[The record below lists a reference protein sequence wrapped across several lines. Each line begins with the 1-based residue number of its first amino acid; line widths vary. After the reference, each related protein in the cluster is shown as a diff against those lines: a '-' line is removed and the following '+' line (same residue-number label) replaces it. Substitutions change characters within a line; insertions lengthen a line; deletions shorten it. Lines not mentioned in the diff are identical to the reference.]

1 VFLLDEVLSVEN
13 FVRVRQVMG
22 GPGEKSIEEML
33 EKLRERIR
41 RGERV
46 IGETKMKEG

>member
-1 VFLLDEVLSVEN
+1 
-13 FVRVRQVMG
+13 MG

-46 IGETKMKEG
+46 IEETKIFIEESLKKLWNDFASLVAGG